1 MKRKLFLLLVIS
13 VLTVPFAFGKQ
24 EQVRSQSAKEA
35 KVLKVE
41 RHVVTDNDLC
51 CYTNDAPL
59 QSEYFAYDVSVQ
71 VGCNTYEGEYSTAL
85 DSFPLGI
92 APGKPVNVQV
102 SKHDLNFSGP
112 ATRDLKVPITHRS
125 TNAKCS

>member
-1 MKRKLFLLLVIS
+1 MRRKLFLFLAICALA
-13 VLTVPFAFGKQ
+13 TPFVFGKEGPTQ
-24 EQVRSQSAKEA
+24 SQQQAR
-35 KVLKVE
+35 VLKVE

-59 QSEYFAYDVSVQ
+59 QSAYYAYDVSVQ
-71 VGCNTYEGEYSTAL
+71 VGCTTYDGEYSTAL

-92 APGKPVNVQV
+92 AAGKPVAIHV
-102 SKHDLNFSGP
+102 SKQDLYFSGP

-125 TNAKCS
+125 MNHNCS